1 MAIANARPTIWSAK
15 ILRAL
20 NTLLVFG
27 GPGVINRDYEG
38 EVSESGDAVKILTIG
53 DVKVANY
60 TKNTDMSAPE
70 ALTDAALTLVID
82 QQKSFNFG
90 VDNIDKLQAN
100 VDLMGEAARRAA
112 YALKKEADTFI
123 AEKWKDI
130 DTANKGASYK
140 WGTAEKIYEAIVEM
154 GVMLDKADTPDDGSR
169 FVVLPPDA
177 VGNLQ
182 RDIRFVGYG
191 TQANRETLERR
202 IQKAQPQANPDYT
215 AGFGYNNGLIG
226 EVAGFKVYQSNQVPV
241 ESSKYKCIAGHP
253 MGWSYVEQITKVVA
267 YEPPYQFTDALKG
280 LHVYGA
286 KVVRPSSLAY
296 FIAEA

>member
-38 EVSESGDAVKILTIG
+38 EVSEQGDAVKIVTLG
-53 DVKVANY
+53 DVKISSY

-70 ALTDAALTLVID
+70 ALTDAAQTLVID

-112 YALKKEADTFI
+112 YGLRKEADTFI
-123 AEKWKDI
+123 GEKWKDI
-130 DTANKGASYK
+130 DTANKGSAFK

-154 GVMLDKADTPDDGSR
+154 GVMLDKTDTPDDGNR
-169 FVVLPPDA
+169 FVVIPPDA

-182 RDIRFVGYG
+182 KDIRFVGYG
-191 TQANRETLERR
+191 TQVNRSTLERGL
-202 IQKAQPQANPDYT
+202 PQGP
-215 AGFGYNNGLIG
+215 NGIIG
-226 EVAGFKVYQSNQVPV
+226 EAAGFKVYQSNQVPV

-267 YEPPYQFTDALKG
+267 YEPPLQFTDALKG

-286 KVVRPSSLAY
+286 KVVRPSQLAY
-296 FIAEA
+296 FVAEA